1 VSLRDV
7 QAEEAM
13 ASPERAYAAARDD
26 AARKASDEGADLR

>member
-1 VSLRDV
+1 MSLRDV

-13 ASPERAYAAARDD
+13 ASPGRAYAAVRDD